1 MERERLVGST
11 NDSDE
16 MRLKCL
22 DGLFCDVSA
31 VVIWWNKLIRHANFC
46 NRGLEFRGTF
56 VVKDVMLVG
65 FLQS

>member
-1 MERERLVGST
+1 MERKRLVGST

-31 VVIWWNKLIRHANFC
+31 VVVWWNELIRHAILC
-46 NRGLEFRGTF
+46 DCGLEVCGTF
-56 VVKDVMLVG
+56 VV
-65 FLQS
+65 

>member
-1 MERERLVGST
+1 MQRKRLVGST

-31 VVIWWNKLIRHANFC
+31 VVIWWNELVH
-46 NRGLEFRGTF
+46 
-56 VVKDVMLVG
+56 VMRFFAIAALKSVEH
-65 FLQS
+65 